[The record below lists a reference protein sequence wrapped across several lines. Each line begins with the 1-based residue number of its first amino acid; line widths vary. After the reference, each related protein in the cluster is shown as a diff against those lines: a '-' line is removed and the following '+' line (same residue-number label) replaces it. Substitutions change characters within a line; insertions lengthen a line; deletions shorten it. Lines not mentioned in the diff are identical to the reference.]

1 MSARFVLLILAVT
14 DLARAVRF
22 YRDAFG
28 WTQTVDV
35 PVYVEFALPDG
46 MRFGL
51 YERNAFA
58 ANTGERPHAIPREAL
73 SPTEV
78 YLYVD
83 DLDEAIARLDAG
95 GARWLS
101 ARAPRPWGDE
111 AAYCADPDGNVV
123 VVARPIAAA

>member
-1 MSARFVLLILAVT
+1 MTARFVLLILAVT
-14 DLARAVRF
+14 DLARATRF

-28 WTQTVDV
+28 WTPAVEV

-58 ANTGERPHAIPREAL
+58 ANTHARPHEIPIGAL

-83 DLDEAIARLDAG
+83 DLDDAIARLDAC

-101 ARAPRPWGDE
+101 PRAARPWGDE

-123 VVARPIAAA
+123 VVARPLPA